1 MGVQFSAMVE
11 DAGAPGALQQVTGAR
26 CVLGQAPPGQRAP
39 AAHAPGRTLRS
50 LRWLGVAAFT
60 ASLGCGAVYPEL
72 SAPLRAAPAGRELVP
87 PPPKDLLFV
96 TVKSAQI
103 PSTTRDGRKWDA
115 IGGAAPDPY
124 AIFFLGD
131 RELFRTPVQANTL
144 TPSWPNQ
151 KRANYRIP
159 QGSKVRVELWDSNP
173 VNNHPICV
181 HKLSSLKEEAYQ
193 GELSFDCASGARV
206 VLKIEPAHAKLGLGF
221 YYELRTERIFV
232 SRVLQ
237 ESPAARA
244 GLLKGDEIVEIE
256 GKSVKQFED
265 GEAQSLI
272 NANATTGVKL
282 TIKLHGGELRTVSL
296 KNGAIYPVHSEGIPL
311 D

>member
-1 MGVQFSAMVE
+1 MGVQFSQTVE
-11 DAGAPGALQQVTGAR
+11 DAGVQTSPKLASTRPLGALAA
-26 CVLGQAPPGQRAP
+26 QAA
-39 AAHAPGRTLRS
+39 
-50 LRWLGVAAFT
+50 RWLGLAVIG

-72 SAPLRAAPAGRELVP
+72 SSPLRAAPAGRELAP
-87 PPPKDLLFV
+87 PPPKDLLFIA
-96 TVKSAQI
+96 VKEAQI
-103 PSTTRDGRKWDA
+103 PATTRDGRKWDA

-124 AIFFLGD
+124 AILFLGD

-144 TPSWPNQ
+144 KPTWPNQ

-159 QGSKVRVELWDSNP
+159 SGSRVRVEVWDSNP

-181 HKLSSLKEEAYQ
+181 HKLSGLKEEAYQ

-206 VLKIEPAHAKLGLGF
+206 VLKIEPAHAKIGLGF
-221 YYELRTERIFV
+221 YYELRTERIFI

-244 GLLKGDEIVEIE
+244 GLVKGDEIVEIE
-256 GKSVKQFED
+256 GKSVKQFDD
-265 GEAQSLI
+265 GDAQSLI
-272 NANATTGVKL
+272 NANASTGVKL
-282 TIKLHGGELRTVSL
+282 TIKLFGGELKTLTL
-296 KNGAIYPVHSEGIPL
+296 KNGPIYPVQSEGIPL